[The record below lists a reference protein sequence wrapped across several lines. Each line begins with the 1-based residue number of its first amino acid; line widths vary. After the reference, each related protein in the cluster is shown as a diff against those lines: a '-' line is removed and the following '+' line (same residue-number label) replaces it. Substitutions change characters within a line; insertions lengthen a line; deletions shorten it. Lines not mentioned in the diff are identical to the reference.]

1 MNGGRDRLDFR
12 SWRNVAL
19 YLGGI
24 GAETLYALAL
34 AGIAV
39 VIVVALRILTG

>member
-1 MNGGRDRLDFR
+1 MSGSRDRLDFR
-12 SWRNVAL
+12 RWRNIVS
-19 YLGGI
+19 YLAGI

-39 VIVVALRILTG
+39 VILAALRILAG